1 MGIQERRERERA
13 ERKALIM
20 RCARELILENGA
32 EKVSM
37 QDIAKK
43 TELSKATLYL
53 YFPGREEL
61 FREICIELAVRFTEY
76 VQARLSP
83 GLSALEALKLYWKS
97 YVDLFG
103 QSDDM
108 ILLFNMRRYLVPE
121 YPFISIEEG
130 PDSAAGPA
138 YRFFNMIKYIIE
150 QGIAEGV
157 FEPDTNA
164 AMFSHTVLS
173 LFSLIVENAVKYSGD
188 ANSRTR
194 EDSNII
200 DEMKSIFQIML
211 RGIAREGIDRSL
223 LVLGI

>member
-1 MGIQERRERERA
+1 MGIQERREREKA

-20 RCARELILENGA
+20 RCARRLILEYGA
-32 EKVSM
+32 EAVTM
-37 QDIAKK
+37 RDIAKE

-53 YFPGREEL
+53 YFPSKEEL

-83 GLSALEALKLYWKS
+83 GLSALEVFKLYWKS

-108 ILLFNMRRYLVPE
+108 IMLFNMRRYLVPE
-121 YPFISIEEG
+121 YPFILIEES

-138 YRFFNMIKYIIE
+138 YGFFNMIKNMIE

-173 LFSLIVENAVKYSGD
+173 LFSLIVENAAKFSGASEN
-188 ANSRTR
+188 ANP
-194 EDSNII
+194 NII
-200 DEMKSIFQIML
+200 GEMKNMFQIML

-223 LVLGI
+223 LVLES